1 MNNLAAKG
9 VQMTMCF
16 EYYCTHMYKVLT
28 AVGTNEERSQKI
40 ADSIASLPGV
50 PDEIEVVLLN
60 VFEEFD
66 VADDMGAANSD
77 DLYDPENFPKSVKN
91 ARDQLEEAGINV
103 EMRREHGDPA
113 ETICAVAREIGA
125 DSIALAG
132 RKRSPAGKVLFGSVT
147 QSVLLSAERPVIVAT
162 E

>member
-1 MNNLAAKG
+1 MFRILTG
-9 VQMTMCF
+9 VD
-16 EYYCTHMYKVLT
+16 
-28 AVGTNEERSQKI
+28 TNEERSQKI

-60 VFEEFD
+60 VFEKFD
-66 VADDMGAANSD
+66 VLDDMGAASSD
-77 DLYDPENFPKSVKN
+77 DLYSPENFPENVEN
-91 ARDQLEEAGINV
+91 VRDQLEEAGISV

-113 ETICAVAREIGA
+113 ETIYTVAREIDA
-125 DSIALAG
+125 DLIALAG

-147 QSVLLSAERPVIVAT
+147 QSVLLSAERPVIIVT